1 MTGPLHRAAP
11 GQQKRLF
18 NGDSEDSDPA
28 QGLRLQ
34 ASRPVGRRDRG
45 DREADRREGRR
56 PDSAA
61 HPDQQVHR
69 PPQPARRQEV
79 ARAVRDPHA
88 QAAPRHPRADSA
100 DARRAHEARSLR
112 RRGRGDQVVEATM
125 AKFDVYDLEKKKVGE
140 LDLAD
145 AVFAGEV
152 NEHLFYEVV
161 KAKLASDR
169 SGTHAVKNRSLVS
182 GGGKKPWKQKHT
194 GRARAGSTRASH
206 FVGGGKAMGPKPRD
220 YSYDVPRKV
229 RKAALRAALAL
240 RSRDQ
245 KLVIVQEWRP
255 AAAKTRTALVVDAAA
270 NVALAKSVRNLAG
283 SDFLPVEG
291 LNVYD
296 ILRHDALVLTADTAK
311 QLEVS
316 LS

>member
-1 MTGPLHRAAP
+1 
-11 GQQKRLF
+11 
-18 NGDSEDSDPA
+18 
-28 QGLRLQ
+28 
-34 ASRPVGRRDRG
+34 
-45 DREADRREGRR
+45 
-56 PDSAA
+56 
-61 HPDQQVHR
+61 
-69 PPQPARRQEV
+69 
-79 ARAVRDPHA
+79 
-88 QAAPRHPRADSA
+88 
-100 DARRAHEARSLR
+100 
-112 RRGRGDQVVEATM
+112 M

-140 LDLAD
+140 MDLAD

-182 GGGKKPWKQKHT
+182 GGGKKPWRQKHT
-194 GRARAGSTRASH
+194 GRARQGSTRASQ

-220 YSYDVPRKV
+220 YAYDVPKKV

-240 RSRDQ
+240 RNRDQ
-245 KLVIVQEWRP
+245 KLVIVQEWKP
-255 AAAKTRTALVVDAAA
+255 AAPKTDSAAKVLARLGARKALVVDAGA

-296 ILRHDALVLTADTAK
+296 ILKHDVLVLTAETAK
-311 QLEVS
+311 ALEAS